1 MVSTRRSTCCTHRLL
16 ARCCRHVPPIPV
28 MELMTAMELMTERRT
43 YSTLPRPE
51 TWVSSVF
58 HVDIGA
64 TRARAE
70 VQDFYR
76 STHFEKLRTTSQSDL
91 PLSDWTS
98 HTPSVLNRPSSL
110 IPSVS
115 PPPPPISPSSPAEST
130 AKVRVHPS
138 ASFHIPHPTLTTL
151 PATTTHRAAAPF
163 PLSSPLA
170 RAGADSVRVERPH
183 RVNGGVGG

>member
-138 ASFHIPHPTLTTL
+138 ARFHIPHPTLTCPPPPPTVPL
-151 PATTTHRAAAPF
+151 PPPFHSHPPSCRCGFSTSGEAAP
-163 PLSSPLA
+163 
-170 RAGADSVRVERPH
+170 G
-183 RVNGGVGG
+183 